1 MKTFMAVLVANAV
14 MMTDGDAAFLRVNN
28 RDPAHALT
36 PGTVAAATN
45 CRFENG
51 KPRPRYGVAVD
62 GWGTPVIENLIDA
75 GDRYD
80 TSGGNYNT
88 NISGFVIGQTYTF
101 IIGNAS
107 QLFLNPIFPDPVST
121 YTTSATFVATATTY
135 RLGYGGALPPPP
147 TGPVITARITTIRRD
162 AATLAYKRFSDP
174 DTDTDNCV
182 LVTDE
187 WRTTGDGGRGKAWR
201 IYPGNVPVEIPL
213 NGHDIWETAR
223 LVQCDNALL
232 MLRSGNERHY
242 FIPADCVDPT
252 NDRITLHCA
261 PSWTVGTA
269 KRVLFQVGETGSV
282 FTGANI
288 AVTNSVAAAD
298 TIATTTTSLVTGDAF
313 LVTLS
318 TDLTAGAIKYINVVS
333 AGVVSL
339 YDTKANA
346 IIGGAGGK
354 FNITVNS
361 QTGSLTETG
370 VVPAAGSY
378 YYAKHVS
385 SGIIELYSDVGLA
398 ASSKVGYSGATTIT
412 GKFYIEL
419 AAGSLPYFTEGAPVL
434 LMQPDGEGLNAFENG
449 FKATT
454 PNVVINGT
462 VAATDVMT
470 ARNHRFTPGDSVTG
484 TDITGVGA
492 VPISWPKFAAPQSDH
507 TLRLYDSE
515 DFALADNGVIGPDG
529 GLVDLT
535 VDAETGTIWLTN
547 SSALTIP
554 PLREGIYYKGRL
566 IGFNGPANLV
576 IGDPGDFLHFEQFKG
591 TVPANFGEAGR
602 GVGMLQ
608 IGEDA
613 LLIIKEHS
621 IYVATGLSG
630 DSSGWRLD
638 DVTKEF
644 GGLSPLAMLNVG
656 TDGWIWTRKG
666 VASIIRT
673 ISGDKQAVVD
683 TVSDAIPQD
692 LADVYWSRANLAC
705 AEIWNGRYFL
715 AVAGRGQDVPVNN
728 KVFVYNFKNQNLTLE
743 QSEAI
748 GEVVGRVVR
757 GNRQDAWEGTWE
769 GDLLT
774 PYAFAKL
781 NVNGEERLTFATP
794 DGVVCWLHDGWDDA
808 GAAITSEILTRGYFG
823 GREMLVLK
831 GNIQWDSFNPKI
843 TANIL
848 TRGVN
853 EEETLAGFDELQ
865 YDNTHYLTADTSDYD
880 PDSSTVDQFNAP
892 YREDYSP
899 ADGDL
904 SVATLDLHQNLS
916 EPYRCRVR
924 GSAPQLRITNEQG
937 SLRVCSV
944 SVQGRP
950 VGISATRKV

>member
-1 MKTFMAVLVANAV
+1 MSVLTANAV

-62 GWGTPVIENLIDA
+62 GWGSQHVNLVTIGTQYDGGEYRVTGLVV
-75 GDRYD
+75 GDRYH
-80 TSGGNYNT
+80 
-88 NISGFVIGQTYTF
+88 YT
-101 IIGNAS
+101 
-107 QLFLNPIFPDPVST
+107 PDPNGAGVSNDGGDAILDEDGNPLFSSPA
-121 YTTSATFVATATTY
+121 YFVATLDY
-135 RLGYGGALPPPP
+135 VNLNGESIQ
-147 TGPVITARITTIRRD
+147 PVLAQIRKVCSS
-162 AATLAYKRFSDP
+162 LAYKRFSDP

-187 WRTTGDGGRGKAWR
+187 WREDGDGGRGKAWR
-201 IYPGNVPVEIPL
+201 ILPGNVPQEIPL
-213 NGHDIWETAR
+213 NGHDVWQTAR

-242 FIPADCVDPT
+242 FIPADCDDAL
-252 NDRITLHCA
+252 NDRITLHCQ

-269 KRVLFQVGETGSV
+269 KRVLFQIGATGSV
-282 FTGANI
+282 FTGAALSI
-288 AVTNSVAAAD
+288 TETDAALDRAAVND
-298 TIATTTTSLVTGDAF
+298 TTGLVTGDA
-313 LVTLS
+313 LRVTG
-318 TDLTAGAIKYINVVS
+318 LTGLN
-333 AGVVSL
+333 GVVKYL
-339 YDTKANA
+339 RIITPGAPGIVEFYDTQANA
-346 IIGGAGGK
+346 LASPATTGR
-354 FNITVNS
+354 FNITVDFE
-361 QTGSLTETG
+361 TGTLTETEI
-370 VVPAAGSY
+370 VPAAGNY
-378 YYAKHVS
+378 YFALHVS
-385 SGIIELYSDVGLA
+385 SGIIELYSDAALS
-398 ASSKVGYSGATTIT
+398 ASSKLGYSGATTIT

-434 LMQPDGEGLNAFENG
+434 LMQPDGEGLNAFEHG

-454 PNVVINGT
+454 PNVVINDT
-462 VAATDVMT
+462 VAATDIMT

-484 TDITGVGA
+484 TDITTDIGGGN
-492 VPISWPKFAAPQSDH
+492 VPIAWPKFVAPQSDH
-507 TLRLYDSE
+507 TLKLYDNE
-515 DFALADNGVIGPDG
+515 DYALADNGVD
-529 GLVDLT
+529 GLVNLT
-535 VDAETGTIWLTN
+535 VDGETGTIWLTN

-566 IGFNGPANLV
+566 IGFNGSANLV

-613 LLIIKEHS
+613 LLIVKEHS

-666 VASIIRT
+666 VASVIRT

-683 TVSDAIPQD
+683 TVSDAIPAD
-692 LADVYWSRANLAC
+692 LGDVDWSRANLAC
-705 AEIWNGRYFL
+705 AEIWNGRYFI

-728 KVFVYNFKNQNLTLE
+728 KVFVYNFKNQWLNLE
-743 QSEAI
+743 QSDAI

-757 GNRQDAWEGTWE
+757 GNRQDAWEGTWS

-781 NVNGEERLTFATP
+781 NVNGEERLTFVTP
-794 DGVVCWLHDGWDDA
+794 DGIVCWLHDGWDDA
-808 GAAITSEILTRGYFG
+808 GAAIESEIVTRGYFG

-831 GNIQWDSFNPKI
+831 GNIQWDSYNPKI
-843 TANIL
+843 TTNIL

-865 YDNTHYLTADTSDYD
+865 YDNTQYLTADTTAYD

-916 EPYRCRVR
+916 EPFRCRVR

-937 SLRVCSV
+937 SLRLCGV

-950 VGISATRKV
+950 VGISATRKT